1 MIRVTCIASMLYI
14 ENAIHRK
21 DYVYHVYVIVNT
33 LINYLYYIGK
43 AQDQCAGK
51 HTGRPGRSEAEL

>member
-21 DYVYHVYVIVNT
+21 DYVYVIVNT
-33 LINYLYYIGK
+33 LINYLYYIG
-43 AQDQCAGK
+43 
-51 HTGRPGRSEAEL
+51 